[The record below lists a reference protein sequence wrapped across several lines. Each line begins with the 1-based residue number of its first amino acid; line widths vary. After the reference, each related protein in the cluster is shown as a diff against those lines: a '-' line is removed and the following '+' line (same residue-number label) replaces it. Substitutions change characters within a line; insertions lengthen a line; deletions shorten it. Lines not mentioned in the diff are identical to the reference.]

1 MTPLWDSSRRWVVDA
16 SVAVKWFVPEVF
28 SREADAIA
36 RSYATLMAPDILWAE
51 LGNVLWKKW
60 RLGLVSSEEVETSLD
75 TFARSPV
82 RLYPSGELYREAW
95 KVASSAG
102 RTFYDSLYLALAA
115 TEDAFLITADAR
127 FYNAISGTPWRPYCI
142 WIEDAS

>member
-1 MTPLWDSSRRWVVDA
+1 MTSLKESRHGWVVDA

-36 RSYATLMAPDILWAE
+36 RSYVRLIAPDILWAE

-60 RLGLVSSEEVETSLD
+60 RLGLISSEEVEISLE
-75 TFARSPV
+75 TFARSQI
-82 RLYPSGELYREAW
+82 RLYPTAELYREAW
-95 KVASSAG
+95 RVASGAG

-115 TEDAFLITADAR
+115 TEDALLVTADAR
-127 FYNAISGTPWRPYCI
+127 FYNAISSTPWRVYCV
-142 WIEDAS
+142 WIEEAG